1 MVIYLQSKQNDQKM
15 TFTNDI
21 QMQLEKLNV
30 EDFMTIQAII
40 EFYLNFVKSL
50 LRCLPEVIF

>member
-1 MVIYLQSKQNDQKM
+1 MVFHLQSKQNDQKM